1 MIFLEICDIYYGCQN
16 KLLKG
21 VDSQMKKII
30 FVLLAGLVILSGCS
44 SSQQSE
50 EDKMAT
56 QVLDNFEGKPEILLQ
71 HPSWGSREA
80 DFFLEDGAWK
90 LKANGTHISE
100 TWKTYKDVLPSDQDW
115 SISVDV
121 TVPYFWDTMETE
133 EAQVGAG
140 VFVGKVD
147 PDKKSRTVYETNLA
161 AIANSFRF
169 VQGQLIKNR
178 LGDDPIAVGFMKT
191 DKERATLKIAWDSQ
205 NQQILFFMDNILVDT
220 KHIDEKGIDDWKMQ
234 NDKFYVGVM
243 GFAENTDIT
252 DHYPSVDNFELVIKE
267 K

>member
-1 MIFLEICDIYYGCQN
+1 M
-16 KLLKG
+16 
-21 VDSQMKKII
+21 
-30 FVLLAGLVILSGCS
+30 AGLAILSGCS

-50 EDKMAT
+50 EDKIAT
-56 QVLDNFEGKPEILLQ
+56 QILDDFAIEPQILLQ
-71 HPSWGSREA
+71 HSSWGSREA

-90 LKANGTHISE
+90 LKASGTHISE
-100 TWKTYKDVLPSDQDW
+100 TWKTYKDTLPSDRDW

-147 PDKKSRTVYETNLA
+147 SDKKSRTVYETNLA
-161 AIANSFRF
+161 TIANGFRF

-191 DKERATLKIAWDSQ
+191 DRESASLKITWVCQ
-205 NQQILFFMDNILVDT
+205 NQQILFYMDNILVDA

-234 NDKFYVGVM
+234 NDKFYAGIM

-252 DHYPSVDNFELVIKE
+252 DHYPSVDNFEIVIRE
-267 K
+267 KY